1 MFFCS
6 PERALKS
13 PIGDLNSRPRSL
25 ISLRARKVSL
35 RLGLVS
41 ALVVAA
47 GMSGA
52 FAGSVGFLNNVFF
65 TVAEEEFTDC
75 APNSSFLLSQSVD
88 SSGTVQI
95 DGVTVDGISSA
106 CDGEVVAVVIYNS
119 SSTILDEIIWTLALT
134 DGDTGFSLVA
144 DGTTTN
150 SSNSSSGGVSTNY
163 PASQTDPEGLA
174 ANLVASDVASVDF
187 LHLDTSRA
195 ARE

>member
-1 MFFCS
+1 M
-6 PERALKS
+6 KS
-13 PIGDLNSRPRSL
+13 PIGHLNGRSRSH
-25 ISLRARKVSL
+25 ISLRVRKVFL
-35 RLGLVS
+35 TLGLLS
-41 ALVVAA
+41 ALTVAV
-47 GMSGA
+47 GISGA
-52 FAGSVGFLNNVFF
+52 FAALVSFIEDMFF
-65 TVAEEEFTDC
+65 GVSSEEFTDC
-75 APNSSFLLSQSVD
+75 ASNSSILLSQSVD

-95 DGVTVDGISSA
+95 DGVTVNGISSA

-144 DGTTTN
+144 DGTTVD

-174 ANLVASDVASVDF
+174 ANLVASDVASIDF
-187 LHLDTSRA
+187 LHLDASRA